1 VFDLLFLSVG
11 AVLLATCLCL
21 NRRRWTR
28 GFRAWLFLR
37 ALPLTIFF
45 LLMLAI
51 FWITW
56 ARFLR

>member
-1 VFDLLFLSVG
+1 VFDLLFISVTI
-11 AVLLATCLCL
+11 VLLASCLYL

-28 GFRAWLFLR
+28 GFRAWLLLR

>member
-1 VFDLLFLSVG
+1 VFDLLFLSAGV
-11 AVLLATCLCL
+11 VLLAMCLYL
-21 NRRRWTR
+21 NRHRWT
-28 GFRAWLFLR
+28 GDFHSWLLFR
-37 ALPLTIFF
+37 ALPLTIFL

>member
-1 VFDLLFLSVG
+1 MFDLLFLSLG
-11 AVLLATCLCL
+11 AILLATCLYL
-21 NRRRWTR
+21 IRRRWTR
-28 GFRAWLFLR
+28 GFRALLFLR

-45 LLMLAI
+45 LLMLEI